1 MSEHP
6 ALEVELFNDAQ
17 ALVLGAVTARRRN
30 SSEDVHALLTS
41 YMDEAGERGIPR
53 EMCWAMLFSASTTWV
68 DALIECRAA
77 HHEQPVREVLTELG
91 MGLAVSRG

>member
-1 MSEHP
+1 MTQPMAET
-6 ALEVELFNDAQ
+6 ELFADAQ

-30 SSEDVHALLTS
+30 SANDVHVLITS
-41 YMDEAGERGIPR
+41 YMDEATDRGVSR

-77 HHEQPVREVLTELG
+77 HHEQSVREVLTELG
-91 MGLAVSRG
+91 MGLAVNRG